1 MTKISRQ
8 KYASMYGPTTGDKIR
23 LGDSALFAEIEKGEP
38 FVSAESKVKNAQTMV
53 VFSGDLDKILAS
65 FIIAN
70 GALAMGKKVNMFFT
84 FWGLNAL
91 RKENYTNHNKGFL
104 DKMFGMMMPKGVNKL
119 KLSQMHMGGMG
130 TAMMKYVMKNKNVNS
145 LEELMSMFL
154 KSGGKIT
161 ACTMSM
167 DVMGITKEEL
177 IDGVEY
183 AGVANYLGDAEDSFS
198 NLFI

>member
-1 MTKISRQ
+1 
-8 KYASMYGPTTGDKIR
+8 
-23 LGDSALFAEIEKGEP
+23 
-38 FVSAESKVKNAQTMV
+38 MV

-198 NLFI
+198 NLFIQKFLNWIRSHLTTPT